1 LNDGKNKLYS
11 DFFYPLNECCKA
23 ITKDFDN
30 DGDLDLAT
38 ISLFADYKKH
48 PEKGFVYLQNNGNF
62 NFTPYSSD
70 AAKYGQW
77 LTMDAGDF
85 NGDKKQDLMLGD
97 FSADTIFKAS
107 N

>member
-1 LNDGKNKLYS
+1 M
-11 DFFYPLNECCKA
+11 
-23 ITKDFDN
+23 
-30 DGDLDLAT
+30 DLAT